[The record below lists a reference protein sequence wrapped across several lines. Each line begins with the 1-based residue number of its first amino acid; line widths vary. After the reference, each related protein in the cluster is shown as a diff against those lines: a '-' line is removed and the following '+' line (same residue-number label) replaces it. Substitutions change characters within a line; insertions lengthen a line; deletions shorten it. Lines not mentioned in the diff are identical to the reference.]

1 MAAREPQRVQQHDP
15 GQRQQATDRTAL
27 DRLHPGER
35 ASRSPLQPVHPL
47 AGANLQITAIVTG
60 ALAVVLG
67 GDVFWSLVG
76 LLIGQLLG
84 GAVMALHAA
93 QAAPGAAA
101 DDFQPGA
108 VRRLRRLHPD
118 RPGVPDVPGL
128 HRHRHGAFRPGHRP
142 AHRLSDSAGI
152 FIFAA
157 FIVLVTVLGYRV
169 IHIIGRIASVLG
181 IIAFVYLFSRLML
194 LSDIGD
200 LLAIRHFSW
209 ASFLLA
215 VSLAASWQ
223 IAFGPYVADYS
234 RYLPASTSSWKTFLA
249 VGLGSVLG
257 AQASMV
263 LGCSPQPWP
272 TVSSP
277 AARWP
282 TSSAWAAAG
291 PSPRCSTFSI
301 AFGKVTI
308 STLNSYGSFMCIA
321 TIISSVRGQLEITRV
336 QRLFFVLAIVGAS
349 TLIALLG
356 QHSFLAAF
364 KSFILFLLTF
374 FTPWSAVNLVD
385 YYFITRERYDVPRW
399 PTRRPLRSLEPA
411 GNRRLYPR
419 RAGADA
425 VPGDH
430 AVHRTDGRAP
440 RRRGYLLDHRLAGAG
455 GPLYLVARRKAT
467 RQAPARMILPADPGA
482 FEPRTGPE
490 TNFQAARPP
499 SIP

>member
-1 MAAREPQRVQQHDP
+1 MTQGSDSKPLIERRSIDYIPANERH
-15 GQRQQATDRTAL
+15 G
-27 DRLHPGER
+27 RLY
-35 ASRSPLQPVHPL
+35 SQFTLWL
-47 AGANLQITAIVTG
+47 GANLQITAIVTG

-93 QAAPGAAA
+93 QGPRLGLPQMISSRVQFGVYGACIPIALVCLMYLGFTA
-101 DDFQPGA
+101 TGTVLSGQAIGQ
-108 VRRLRRLHPD
+108 LT
-118 RPGVPDVPGL
+118 G
-128 HRHRHGAFRPGHRP
+128 
-142 AHRLSDSAGI
+142 LSDSAGI

-181 IIAFVYLFSRLML
+181 IIAFAYLFSRLML

-263 LGCSPQPWP
+263 LGVFSAALANGQFAGREVAYIVGLGSSG
-272 TVSSP
+272 TV
-277 AARWP
+277 AALLY
-282 TSSAWAAAG
+282 
-291 PSPRCSTFSI
+291 FSI

-308 STLNSYGSFMCIA
+308 ST
-321 TIISSVRGQLEITRV
+321 
-336 QRLFFVLAIVGAS
+336 
-349 TLIALLG
+349 
-356 QHSFLAAF
+356 
-364 KSFILFLLTF
+364 LTF

-385 YYFITRERYDVPRW
+385 YYFITRERYDVPA
-399 PTRRPLRSLEPA
+399 L
-411 GNRRLYPR
+411 
-419 RAGADA
+419 AD
-425 VPGDH
+425 P
-430 AVHRTDGRAP
+430 DGRYGRWNLPGIAVYTLGVLVQMP
-440 RRRGYLLDHRLAGAG
+440 FLATTLYTGPMVEHLGGVDISWIIGLLVPAVLY
-455 GPLYLVARRKAT
+455 YLVARRKAT

-482 FEPRTGPE
+482 FE
-490 TNFQAARPP
+490 RPAHGA
-499 SIP
+499 

>member
-1 MAAREPQRVQQHDP
+1 MTQGSDSKPLIERRSIDYIPANERH
-15 GQRQQATDRTAL
+15 G
-27 DRLHPGER
+27 RLY
-35 ASRSPLQPVHPL
+35 SQFTLWL
-47 AGANLQITAIVTG
+47 GANLQITAIVTG

-93 QAAPGAAA
+93 QGP
-101 DDFQPGA
+101 
-108 VRRLRRLHPD
+108 RL
-118 RPGVPDVPGL
+118 GL
-128 HRHRHGAFRPGHRP
+128 PQMISSQAIGQLTG
-142 AHRLSDSAGI
+142 LSDSAGI

-181 IIAFVYLFSRLML
+181 IIAFAYLFSRLML

-263 LGCSPQPWP
+263 LGVFSAALANGQFAGREVAYIVGLGSSG
-272 TVSSP
+272 TV
-277 AARWP
+277 AALLY
-282 TSSAWAAAG
+282 
-291 PSPRCSTFSI
+291 FSI

-321 TIISSVRGQLEITRV
+321 TIISSVRGQLEINRV

-385 YYFITRERYDVPRW
+385 YYFITRERYDVPA
-399 PTRRPLRSLEPA
+399 L
-411 GNRRLYPR
+411 
-419 RAGADA
+419 AD
-425 VPGDH
+425 P
-430 AVHRTDGRAP
+430 DGRYGRWNLPGIAVYTLGVLVQMP
-440 RRRGYLLDHRLAGAG
+440 FLATTLYTGPMVEHLGGVDISWIIGLLVPAVLY
-455 GPLYLVARRKAT
+455 YLVTRRKAT

-482 FEPRTGPE
+482 FE
-490 TNFQAARPP
+490 RPAHGA
-499 SIP
+499 

>member
-1 MAAREPQRVQQHDP
+1 MTQGSDSKPLIERRSIDYIPANERH
-15 GQRQQATDRTAL
+15 G
-27 DRLHPGER
+27 RLY
-35 ASRSPLQPVHPL
+35 SQFTLWL
-47 AGANLQITAIVTG
+47 GANLQITAIVTG

-93 QAAPGAAA
+93 
-101 DDFQPGA
+101 
-108 VRRLRRLHPD
+108 
-118 RPGVPDVPGL
+118 
-128 HRHRHGAFRPGHRP
+128 
-142 AHRLSDSAGI
+142 
-152 FIFAA
+152 
-157 FIVLVTVLGYRV
+157 
-169 IHIIGRIASVLG
+169 

-263 LGCSPQPWP
+263 LGVFSAALANGQFAGREVAYIVGLGSSG
-272 TVSSP
+272 TV
-277 AARWP
+277 AALLY
-282 TSSAWAAAG
+282 
-291 PSPRCSTFSI
+291 FSI

-321 TIISSVRGQLEITRV
+321 TIISSVRGQLEITRL

-385 YYFITRERYDVPRW
+385 YYFITRERYDVPA
-399 PTRRPLRSLEPA
+399 L
-411 GNRRLYPR
+411 
-419 RAGADA
+419 AD
-425 VPGDH
+425 P
-430 AVHRTDGRAP
+430 DGRYGRWNLPGIAVYTLGVLVQMP
-440 RRRGYLLDHRLAGAG
+440 FLATTLYTGPMVEHLGGVDISWIIGLLVPAVLY
-455 GPLYLVARRKAT
+455 YLVARRKAT

-482 FEPRTGPE
+482 FE
-490 TNFQAARPP
+490 RPAHGA
-499 SIP
+499 